1 MLIVVPQK
9 YVLIDGV
16 ATYLHHTGA
25 TTLPDTP
32 PATSEGEVVL
42 CLHGTGRHGGDFKPL
57 LAALEA
63 HHSPMAFDQPGH
75 GRSGS
80 LDSLGAID
88 RMRDFTRA
96 LAEKLALRPH
106 VLVGHSLGGAV
117 ALDYALAHPADVR
130 GLVIVSAGA
139 GFSFSDELLENARLV
154 TEGKRRR
161 DFDPKAF
168 AAGADPGVMRQAFM
182 SGMKTDPRATYGD
195 LLACA
200 DWQRRDD
207 VARIETP
214 TLVVHGDAEREPVIA
229 EADRLVESLPN
240 ASKTVVAQAG
250 EMLLYE
256 QPAAVAA
263 EVTAFLEKLP

>member
-1 MLIVVPQK
+1 
-9 YVLIDGV
+9 
-16 ATYLHHTGA
+16 
-25 TTLPDTP
+25 
-32 PATSEGEVVL
+32 
-42 CLHGTGRHGGDFKPL
+42 
-57 LAALEA
+57 
-63 HHSPMAFDQPGH
+63 
-75 GRSGS
+75 
-80 LDSLGAID
+80 
-88 RMRDFTRA
+88 
-96 LAEKLALRPH
+96 
-106 VLVGHSLGGAV
+106 
-117 ALDYALAHPADVR
+117 
-130 GLVIVSAGA
+130 
-139 GFSFSDELLENARLV
+139 
-154 TEGKRRR
+154 
-161 DFDPKAF
+161 
-168 AAGADPGVMRQAFM
+168 M

-256 QPAAVAA
+256 QPATVAA